1 MEVWFQDE
9 LRAGQQGTVTRKWA
23 PTGTRPTAVR
33 QTEYKWAYVFASVC
47 VETGDSVALIS
58 PTVNTYLMN
67 VHLRHLSEQLGPQRH
82 AVLILDGAGWHKA
95 NDLQVPV
102 NITLLHLPPYSPEL
116 NPVERVW
123 HWLRDRKLS
132 NRVLPADDDL
142 DALLAEVITQ
152 ITPERFR
159 STCHTDW
166 LTTEHER

>member
-1 MEVWFQDE
+1 M
-9 LRAGQQGTVTRKWA
+9 T
-23 PTGTRPTAVR
+23 
-33 QTEYKWAYVFASVC
+33 
-47 VETGDSVALIS
+47 
-58 PTVNTYLMN
+58 
-67 VHLRHLSEQLGPQRH
+67 QR
-82 AVLILDGAGWHKA
+82 AGWHKA

-132 NRVLPADDDL
+132 NRVLPAGDDL

-159 STCHTDW
+159 SLCHTDW